1 MKKKLF
7 IYALLLTILGSVS
20 LVSCQKQTDGIATTI
35 RITPDKTHYQSGVVL
50 WDAGDQIAV
59 IRGISSDDN
68 LFRPFDIASSSV
80 GSSEGVFSGTVTT
93 TEGNYHV
100 VYPYEADNLPTVDMQ
115 GLHLVAVKPVQ
126 TLTHGTFG
134 SGENVCVGVSE
145 STDVYMQN
153 LGGLLKIRL
162 QADATLAA
170 IRITDNDGQKLAG
183 PATVSLY
190 GEDRLS
196 IQFDASATSTI
207 TANAPAGGIDIRKG
221 ETFYIVVPPITL
233 HNYTITLVDIN
244 GLESYQSYNSQN
256 YVVNRLD
263 VKTIDLAPTVFFDP
277 NNAMV
282 YSTNVASDNLSTQ
295 INAIASANNTT
306 ATIVPQQN
314 GSWKAY
320 FEGSVTTLPASAFNR
335 CYTLTSITLPNSVTS
350 IGNSGFYGCGSLSSI
365 TLPSALT
372 TIGSSAFNNCSTLV
386 SITLPSTLETIG
398 TSAFKYCSRLREVVL
413 PDGIQS
419 IPDDLFAHCTALRR
433 VVIPSSVNVIN
444 GWAFHYC
451 YLERVDCLRTTP
463 PALLDEPFDNGVRSN
478 SYLYV
483 PSGSVSAYGNSA
495 WSSVFANRIRPL

>member
-7 IYALLLTILGSVS
+7 ICALLLAILGSVS
-20 LVSCQKQTDGIATTI
+20 LVGCQKESDGIPTTI
-35 RITPDKTHYQSGVVL
+35 RITPDKTHYQTGVVL

-80 GSSEGVFSGTVTT
+80 GSSEGVFSGTVTV

-126 TLTHGTFG
+126 TLAHGTFG
-134 SGENVCVGVSE
+134 SGDNVCVGVSE

-221 ETFYIVVPPITL
+221 ETFYVVVPPITL

-244 GLESYQSYNSQN
+244 GLESYQTYTGQDH
-256 YVVNRLD
+256 VVNRLD

-282 YSTNVASDNLSTQ
+282 YSTNDASNNLSTQ
-295 INAIASANNTT
+295 IDAIAAANHTT
-306 ATIVPQQN
+306 ASIVRQQN
-314 GSWKAY
+314 GSWKAIFAGIITSIPSY
-320 FEGSVTTLPASAFNR
+320 AFSN
-335 CYTLTSITLPNSVTS
+335 CSTLTAITLPNT
-350 IGNSGFYGCGSLSSI
+350 ITAISSYAFKNCVNLA
-365 TLPSALT
+365 TLQLPSSLRSM
-372 TIGSSAFNNCSTLV
+372 GNGAF
-386 SITLPSTLETIG
+386 E
-398 TSAFKYCSRLREVVL
+398 YCS
-413 PDGIQS
+413 S
-419 IPDDLFAHCTALRR
+419 LRR
-433 VVIPSSVNVIN
+433 VDIPNGISGIPLDAFYRCSSLNTVVIPSSVTVLRDD
-444 GWAFHYC
+444 AFGSCSSLTTVYC
-451 YLERVDCLRTTP
+451 LAVTP
-463 PALLDEPFDNGVRSN
+463 PYLTDEPFYRSYP
-478 SYLYV
+478 SRLYV
-483 PSGSVSAYGNSA
+483 PESSVSRYRASA
-495 WSSVFANRIRPL
+495 WADLFNSSSQIQAGSPSK

>member
-20 LVSCQKQTDGIATTI
+20 LVGCQKQTDGIATTI

-68 LFRPFDIASSSV
+68 LFRPFVIASSSV

-126 TLTHGTFG
+126 TLAHGTFG
-134 SGENVCVGVSE
+134 SGDNVCVGVSE

-190 GEDRLS
+190 GADRLS
-196 IQFDASATSTI
+196 IQFAASATNTI
-207 TANAPAGGIDIRKG
+207 TANAPAGGIDIRNG

-233 HNYTITLVDIN
+233 RNYTITMVDIN
-244 GLESYQSYNSQN
+244 GLESYQTFINED

-263 VKTIDLAPTVFFDP
+263 VKTIDLAPTVFVDP
-277 NNAMV
+277 DNAIVYRTNN
-282 YSTNVASDNLSTQ
+282 ASDNLSTQ
-295 INAIASANNTT
+295 INAIATANGTT
-306 ATIVPQQN
+306 AVIAGLGGGN
-314 GSWKAY
+314 WKAT
-320 FEGSVTTLPASAFNR
+320 FLGPVTTLPSSAFCECN
-335 CYTLTSITLPNSVTS
+335 TLTSITLPNSITS
-350 IGNSGFYGCGSLSSI
+350 IGSRAFLDCRSLYSI
-365 TLPSALT
+365 TLPSILT
-372 TIGSSAFNNCSTLV
+372 SIGSDAFQR
-386 SITLPSTLETIG
+386 
-398 TSAFKYCSRLREVVL
+398 CSRLSQVTL
-413 PDGIQS
+413 PNGIQS
-419 IPDDLFAHCTALRR
+419 IPPYLFAHSGLQR
-433 VVIPSSVNVIN
+433 VVIPSSVTRI
-444 GWAFHYC
+444 GERAFYDC
-451 YLERVDCLRTTP
+451 DMLVRVECLCTTP
-463 PALLDEPFDNGVRSN
+463 PTLNDSPFRDIYDRC
-478 SYLYV
+478 YLYV
-483 PSGSVSAYGNSA
+483 PSSSVSTYSSNSA
-495 WSSVFANRIRPL
+495 WSSVFADIRSL